1 MFFGDPYVIDVES
14 ATGTVTLYQPCIG
27 DLIKIGQEKF
37 FSSLSIL
44 ITNTTSY
51 RLPLWEMGIDWNEF
65 SDFSLFLLLYKR
77 LDPDVV
83 KMLFGDLDVLTFEVF
98 SKQIEDKEILVLYN
112 EELEIEI
119 NEEVYFHISQ
129 YFRKAFNMNP
139 EEKITKDPIMKQW
152 FINKDKRQLEIDK
165 KKEEKGQLKSSTL
178 LPLIS
183 ACLNHPGFKYDLDGI
198 RKLTVGQFYDSVHRL
213 QIYENSTAIM
223 KGMYSGFVDGKKIK
237 PEDYNFM
244 KEIK

>member
-14 ATGTVTLYQPCIG
+14 ATGTITLYQPCID

-37 FSSLSIL
+37 FSSLSVL

-65 SDFSLFLLLYKR
+65 SDFNLFLLLYKR

-83 KMLFGDLDVLTFEVF
+83 KMLFGDVNILSFEVF
-98 SKQIEDKEILVLYN
+98 SKQNEGEEGLVLYN

-119 NEEVYFHISQ
+119 NEDVYFHISQ
-129 YFRKAFNMNP
+129 YFRKAFNIYP
-139 EEKITKDPIMKQW
+139 EEKITRDSIMKQW

-165 KKEEKGQLKSSTL
+165 KKEEKGQVKSASL

-183 ACLNHPGFKYDLDGI
+183 SCLNHPGFKYDLDGI

-213 QIYENSTAIM
+213 QIYENSTAVLN
-223 KGMYSGFVDGKKIK
+223 GMYSGFVDGKKIK

>member
-14 ATGTVTLYQPCIG
+14 ATGVITLYQPCIG

-65 SDFSLFLLLYKR
+65 SDFNLFLLLYKR

-83 KMLFGDLDVLTFEVF
+83 KMLFGDVNILSFEVF
-98 SKQIEDKEILVLYN
+98 SKQNEGKEILVLYN
-112 EELEIEI
+112 EELGIEI
-119 NEEVYFHISQ
+119 NEDVYFHISQ
-129 YFRKAFNMNP
+129 YFRKAFNMSP
-139 EEKITKDPIMKQW
+139 EEKITKDSIMKQW

-165 KKEEKGQLKSSTL
+165 KKEEKGQLKSATL

-183 ACLNHPGFKYDLDGI
+183 SCLNHPGFKYDLDGI

-213 QIYENSTAIM
+213 QIYENSTAVL